1 MKYFIIF
8 ILVFFSKLVFSQVT
22 PTIEIFQANL
32 TVLSDAFENRD
43 YSLIHSM
50 LHHKEVSDE
59 IFKNEVEFAL
69 NDSLL
74 PAKAIIR
81 MNQIGEFGPLL
92 SIIKNE
98 RAYTR
103 YLEKSGVKAEN
114 CFAYFHEINRMDVL
128 VLAEWNGS
136 TFRLIRI
143 KNLKL
148 LLN

>member
-1 MKYFIIF
+1 
-8 ILVFFSKLVFSQVT
+8 
-22 PTIEIFQANL
+22 
-32 TVLSDAFENRD
+32 
-43 YSLIHSM
+43 M

-74 PAKAIIR
+74 PAKVIIR

-136 TFRLIRI
+136 TFRFIRI

-148 LLN
+148 LVY